1 MTKKFN
7 YGYLV
12 AVACFL
18 MAFFYVGYANNSGSL
33 YVVPVTEHYG
43 FSRAEFSLI
52 FSIISI
58 VSMFANLGFAPI
70 YKRLGVKK
78 LITLGMILCAL
89 AYFVYYK
96 ASNLIM
102 FYSGAFLFG
111 IGFTYTNMVTFTL
124 LINSWFKEKRGTIL
138 GAISAGSGFGGSVM
152 SPIIGY
158 LIASYGFKQ
167 SYLLTAIILSLL
179 IIPIVLMTK
188 LNPETEE
195 ADVRLAGKDY
205 HKKSIRELL
214 KEQSVFL
221 CLLIIFMMGFA
232 MAPWLN
238 IIASH
243 IMDRGFD
250 EFFASQV
257 LGATLFIMGIS
268 KIIIGAIH
276 DRAGIKVA
284 MGICLSFF
292 LIGMILLLTVSNQI
306 MVWFFALFF
315 GISLSALSVLIPLF
329 ITAMAGEDYL
339 TDIMGIAQALIVGGM
354 AFSTPLVNLVYD
366 IRGTNNLAIVAA
378 IILGISNILLT
389 AYAFTKVEKK
399 SLQVEGSEVY
409 EN

>member
-1 MTKKFN
+1 MTKKIN
-7 YGYLV
+7 YGYIV
-12 AVACFL
+12 AFACFL
-18 MAFFYVGYANNSGSL
+18 MAFFFVGYANNSGSL

-52 FSIISI
+52 FSIIAI
-58 VSMFANLGFAPI
+58 VSMFANLGFSAV
-70 YKRLGVKK
+70 YRRLGLKK

-96 ASNLIM
+96 ATNLIM
-102 FYSGAFLFG
+102 FYTGAFLFG

-138 GAISAGSGFGGSVM
+138 GAISAGTGFGGSVM

-158 LIASYGFKQ
+158 VIATYGFKQ
-167 SYLLTAIILSLL
+167 SYLLSAIILAL
-179 IIPIVLMTK
+179 IIVPLVLMTK
-188 LNPETEE
+188 LKPESEE
-195 ADVRLAGKDY
+195 ADLRLAGKDY

-243 IMDRGFD
+243 MMDRGFN

-257 LGATLFIMGIS
+257 LGSTLFIMGIS

-276 DRAGIKVA
+276 DKAGIKVA

-292 LIGMILLLTVSNQI
+292 LIGMILFLTISNQI
-306 MVWFFALFF
+306 MVWIFALFF
-315 GISLSALSVLIPLF
+315 GASLSALSVIIPLF

-339 TDIMGIAQALIVGGM
+339 SDIIGIAQALIVGGM
-354 AFSTPLVNLVYD
+354 ALSTPLINLIYD
-366 IRGTNNLAIVAA
+366 IKGTNNLAIIAA
-378 IILGISNILLT
+378 IILGISNILLSI
-389 AYAFTKVEKK
+389 YAFKKVGEKTP
-399 SLQVEGSEVY
+399 LVEGSEIY
-409 EN
+409 DN